1 MNSSQSGRNI
11 GQGPGE
17 TRYDAGLNA
26 LVKSLQFVF
35 FLLVLI
41 ILGMLV
47 YFFTF
52 GGYFTVKPQQS
63 IIVLRF
69 GKYVDTYKEGWHWFF
84 PYPVNSF
91 IEVPT
96 NPQYLQV
103 SFKAAE
109 VPGPPEMQAMG
120 RPLKPGQ
127 DRYLLSGDFNIVHS
141 SWQMEYTIVDPKLYY
156 ESCLTP
162 QNPMNNDELLKD
174 NDGDIMGTRGPQ
186 TLLRSVLRSCVIK
199 VCAGMPVD
207 NLLYTGKETCR
218 DEVQQLFAK
227 TIADMN
233 IGVDIRNLQLIEV
246 SAPAS
251 TKRAFAEVTEA
262 KQASSS
268 MINKA
273 NSFSIK
279 NLGEAESQTAEILAD
294 ARTYQKIVVAEAK
307 ADSIYFDKIFIQY
320 KLSPETVLAPL
331 YNSVLSDVM
340 SQVKDKYVF
349 TLSGG
354 KQELRLKI
362 NPEPPKPNLKPE
374 KKAEQ

>member
-17 TRYDAGLNA
+17 TRYDAGLKS
-26 LVKSLQFVF
+26 LVKSLQLTF

-41 ILGMLV
+41 IIGMLI

-52 GGYFTVKPQQS
+52 GGYFTVKPQQA

-69 GKYVDTYKEGWHWFF
+69 GKYVDTYTESWHWFF

-91 IEVPT
+91 IEIPT
-96 NPQYLQV
+96 NPQYLKV
-103 SFKAAE
+103 AFKAADI
-109 VPGPPEMQAMG
+109 PGPPEMQAAG
-120 RPLKPGQ
+120 RPLKPGR
-127 DRYLLSGDFNIVHS
+127 DKYLLSGDFNIVHS
-141 SWQMEYTIVDPKLYY
+141 SWQMEYSIVDPKLYF

-162 QNPMNNDELLKD
+162 QNPMDNDELLKD
-174 NDGDIMGTRGPQ
+174 IDGGIMGTRGPQ

-199 VCAGMPVD
+199 VCAGLPVD

-218 DEVQQLFAK
+218 EDVQKLFAK

-233 IGVDIRNLQLIEV
+233 IGIDIKNLQLIEA
-246 SAPAS
+246 SAPAG

-268 MINKA
+268 MIDKA
-273 NSFSIK
+273 KGYRIK
-279 NLGEAESQTAEILAD
+279 KTSEAESRRAEILAA
-294 ARTYQKIVVAEAK
+294 ARTYEKIVVAEAK
-307 ADSIYFDKIFIQY
+307 ADSIYFDKIYKQY

-331 YNSVLSDVM
+331 YNSVLSDVL
-340 SQVKDKYVF
+340 SQVQDKYVF
-349 TLSGG
+349 TRSNG

-362 NPEPPKPNLKPE
+362 NPEPSKPNLTQK
-374 KKAEQ
+374 KKAE